1 MQSTV
6 PHSVQDTAGRVYWI
20 RSWASEPFG
29 QFFGEMGKSQI
40 TKNNSEDE
48 SRVKVVDYD
57 VF

>member
-48 SRVKVVDYD
+48 SRVKVDYD